1 MRARPGPT
9 WARGLRG
16 RPGHRSWPQCDAVPA
31 CDDEAVRETV
41 LVVDDHEAFRTSA
54 RQLLEAEGFDVVGEA
69 ATGTDG
75 LLAADRLKPRLVVLD
90 IRLPDVD
97 GFEVADRLAKLDD
110 PPDVVLV
117 SSRDAVSYGPRIARA
132 PVRGFLPKSELS
144 GVALRRLL
152 P

>member
-1 MRARPGPT
+1 M
-9 WARGLRG
+9 
-16 RPGHRSWPQCDAVPA
+16 
-31 CDDEAVRETV
+31 RETV

-69 ATGTDG
+69 ATGIDG

-90 IRLPDVD
+90 VRLPDVD
-97 GFEVADRLAKLDD
+97 GFEVADRLAMLDE

>member
-1 MRARPGPT
+1 MRP
-9 WARGLRG
+9 
-16 RPGHRSWPQCDAVPA
+16 
-31 CDDEAVRETV
+31 TV
-41 LVVDDHEAFRTSA
+41 LIVDDHAAFRASA
-54 RQLLEAEGFDVVGEA
+54 RALLQAEGFDVVGEA
-69 ATGTDG
+69 ATGADG
-75 LLAADRLKPRLVVLD
+75 FLAAHRLKPRLVVLD

-97 GFEVADRLAKLDD
+97 GFEVADRLAELEN

-144 GVALRRLL
+144 GAALRRLL